1 MSEPDLAKQATEE
14 GAGTVPTE
22 VSAAVG
28 APSSADG
35 GETSPIPAEAA
46 PRLQKG
52 STTYLR
58 DTRGLLL
65 SVVASAGLLPVLL
78 LVAID
83 APTPADRVPLPAAPA
98 AALDA
103 PSLAPA
109 ITSAPVA
116 PVPAPDGSGS
126 GLAAGQPAAYER
138 VDFAWVIEL
147 GDGPYLLTSLG
158 ETGSSY
164 SSPPRGTNGD
174 GTASFGHAFQ
184 SYRGTSPNPAFDA
197 LLERRF
203 VLFNGNAQCEAVAE
217 DVGLLAWFTD
227 FNEDDTGFT
236 FVGRLRAEDGSIPA
250 QPELGLPAFSKDD
263 TEQQGTFDA
272 LVKKDPTLTARIT
285 MQAAKK
291 VEYEGS
297 YYYPQHSAVKLR
309 IISKDEACS
318 HVGERWV
325 GRSAELPP
333 ILVTSPS
340 GTTKKAL
347 GLDKARLWPS
357 SKEIDKTCGWRGR
370 KPLRRE
376 FDFNAQPDALTW
388 TTGDGTEYAWAD
400 YRKGWEGQSWESDW
414 SCKGDLIIE
423 VFWKRKLGA
432 KRWTRELIFKSP
444 DDNDYSGPDSS
455 YPPFLI
461 VDMKDGKVP
470 SVICGDSYHCLA
482 NSNGQSSEPPK
493 ELFLNDT

>member
-1 MSEPDLAKQATEE
+1 MSEPDFSKQAIEE
-14 GAGTVPTE
+14 GAGSVPTE

-28 APSSADG
+28 APSSEGGVAASPREADKRLA
-35 GETSPIPAEAA
+35 PIERAGFSDAVIAA
-46 PRLQKG
+46 LG
-52 STTYLR
+52 FIAMV
-58 DTRGLLL
+58 GL
-65 SVVASAGLLPVLL
+65 AAMA
-78 LVAID
+78 AIYT
-83 APTPADRVPLPAAPA
+83 PTPADQAPLPAAPA
-98 AALDA
+98 AALNA

-109 ITSAPVA
+109 ITSAQVA
-116 PVPAPDGSGS
+116 PLPAPDGSGS
-126 GLAAGQPAAYER
+126 AAGQPAAYEP
-138 VDFAWVIEL
+138 VAFAWVIEL
-147 GDGPYLLTSLG
+147 EDGPYLLTSLG
-158 ETGSSY
+158 ETGSGEA
-164 SSPPRGTNGD
+164 SPPRGTNGD
-174 GTASFGHAFQ
+174 EPASYGHAFQ
-184 SYRGTSPNPAFDA
+184 SYRGTRPNPAFDA
-197 LLERRF
+197 LLETRF

-227 FNEDDTGFT
+227 FNADNAGFT
-236 FVGRLRAEDGSIPA
+236 FVARLRAEDGSIPA

-263 TEQQGTFDA
+263 SEQEDTFDA

-309 IISKDEACS
+309 IISNGEACS
-318 HVGERWV
+318 HVGESWV

-340 GTTKKAL
+340 WTTKKAL